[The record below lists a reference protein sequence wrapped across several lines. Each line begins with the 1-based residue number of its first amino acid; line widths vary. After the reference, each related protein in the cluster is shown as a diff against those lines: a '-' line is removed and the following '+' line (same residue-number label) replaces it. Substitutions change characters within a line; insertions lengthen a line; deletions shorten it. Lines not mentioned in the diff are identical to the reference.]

1 MLDGLRET
9 LSNINVTLDRYT
21 WESGYIAD
29 GSAKAIVEK
38 LKESKYAGKTDDG
51 AWFVDLKDFGVQGKN
66 TKFTFTRSDGTAG
79 ASFEINA
86 SNLQLLTSRSEVD
99 GGYNPGAGSAGAG
112 YAGSTDMGPGG
123 NYDMDPDSE
132 DIPF

>member
-1 MLDGLRET
+1 M
-9 LSNINVTLDRYT
+9 
-21 WESGYIAD
+21 
-29 GSAKAIVEK
+29 
-38 LKESKYAGKTDDG
+38 GKTR
-51 AWFVDLKDFGVQGKN
+51 DLFKKIRH
-66 TKFTFTRSDGTAG
+66 TKGTFHAKMVFTRSDGTAG

-86 SNLQLLTSRSEVD
+86 SNLQLLTSRNEVD
-99 GGYNPGAGSAGAG
+99 GGYNPGAGSAGTG